1 MTRSK
6 QQTLLL
12 IFGFIFVINIINEI
26 GDAIASGRWAPVIGQ
41 LFILALFGFFAY
53 HNRAHLQTFRTEY
66 RKKFE
71 ENTEHIG
78 MKDAALFSLT
88 WSKEI
93 YEQIPADRK
102 KLVNQAF
109 TLIGVAF
116 VVILFEIGFSQLL
129 TIIICAALI
138 LAGVNLLVWVVST
151 ERSEKNVLHV
161 ELRTA
166 RDMQM
171 RLMPKEDPVI
181 PGLDIS
187 GMCNPALNVGGDVFD
202 YFFPCS
208 EQAAVGIAVA
218 DVAGKGMEAALT
230 AVFTSGALISETL
243 HETEPARIMSNLNK
257 TVCSRHNKNRFV
269 SMLLVTIDRTQ
280 NKIFFVN
287 AGQSKPLLFHG
298 GEVDVLENVGAR
310 FPLGVVDDPG
320 YQDTSVDVT
329 RGDILLLYTDG
340 LTEAMNVM
348 QEPFGIERLR
358 KSMKDAVME
367 NSTSKTIIETIRRNI
382 SFYAGSVEQ
391 SDDMTMVVVRFI

>member
-1 MTRSK
+1 MPQNK

-12 IFGFIFVINIINEI
+12 IFGCIFVINIINEI

-41 LFILALFGFFAY
+41 LFILALFGFIAY

-66 RKKFE
+66 KKKFE

-171 RLMPKEDPVI
+171 SLMPKEDPLV

-187 GMCNPALNVGGDVFD
+187 GMCNPAQNVGGDIFD
-202 YFFPCS
+202 YFFPCR
-208 EQAAVGIAVA
+208 EQGVVGIAVA

-230 AVFTSGALISETL
+230 AVFTSGALISETQ
-243 HETEPARIMSNLNK
+243 HETEPARVMSNLNK
-257 TVCSRHNKNRFV
+257 TVCSRHNKNKFV
-269 SMLLVTIDRTQ
+269 SMLLVKIDRTQ
-280 NKIFFVN
+280 NNIRFVN

-358 KSMKDAVME
+358 KTMKDAVME
-367 NSTSKTIIETIRRNI
+367 NSSSNL
-382 SFYAGSVEQ
+382 AGHPGGRDVG
-391 SDDMTMVVVRFI
+391 DCGAHRGR